1 MRLFIALAGIGL
13 AVSASAVEIDDLPG
27 WRAARW
33 GMAERAISEAFGGRL
48 RRLSGRQMFGDAYA
62 DLALPGVE
70 IGGEPFTAFFQM
82 NAATDRLQQVLLRRM
97 RRQPSEQSRRS
108 ILSALRDEYGP
119 ESLLCTVPKAGGGEL
134 VVEHIWRFPT
144 TTVHVSF
151 LDFYS
156 SAMAFEDPN
165 TVRDPRRPFSERRR
179 NIPSL
184 LPRYTL
190 VRLHP
195 TARTDLLGAHD
206 CRKP

>member
-1 MRLFIALAGIGL
+1 MRLFVALAGLGL
-13 AVSASAVEIDDLPG
+13 AIGASAAGGDLPG

-33 GMAERAISEAFGGRL
+33 GMSESAISQAFGDGLRRLPGRQAFGG
-48 RRLSGRQMFGDAYA
+48 AYA
-62 DLALPGVE
+62 DLALPGIE

-82 NAATDRLQQVLLRRM
+82 NAGTDRLQQVMLRGM
-97 RRQPSEQSRRS
+97 RRQPSERSRRA
-108 ILSALRDEYGP
+108 ILSALRGEYGP

-134 VVEHIWRFPT
+134 VVEHVWQFPT

-165 TVRDPRRPFSERRR
+165 SDRDPRRPFYERQR
-179 NIPSL
+179 NAPSL
-184 LPRYTL
+184 LPRHTA
-190 VRLHP
+190 VRFHP
-195 TARTDLLGAHD
+195 TARTDLLSAQG